1 MVKTTTESSNY
12 QNIEGMKVLIVEDN
26 TVNLSIL
33 TNLLNEIG
41 LNISIAPDGEIALK
55 LISEL
60 KPDLVLLDIM
70 LPKKDGYEVCLIM
83 KTNEATKNIPV
94 IFITSKAD
102 SEDILRGFSMGGV
115 DYITKPF
122 NPKETLVRVQTQLK
136 LQAVTKQLIEKT
148 EKLRESNKELE
159 DFCSVASHDLKE
171 PLRKVSIFGD
181 RLSKE
186 CSDSLNEKGKSY
198 LANIQDATDRMGQFI
213 DDLLEFSKVTFAAKE
228 FKPVDLNIIIK
239 KVLGNLEAQIEQV
252 NGVIKVQSLPTVKAN
267 PLQLSQLFLNLISNS
282 LKFRKKEVSPI
293 INIQS
298 MPTGDETVKIIV
310 QDNGIG
316 IDSKSLERIF
326 NPFERLN
333 PNSAYEGSGMGLA
346 ICKRIVDRYK
356 GTITVESE
364 LDHGTQFNIVWP
376 QPKTGL

>member
-1 MVKTTTESSNY
+1 M
-12 QNIEGMKVLIVEDN
+12 
-26 TVNLSIL
+26 
-33 TNLLNEIG
+33 
-41 LNISIAPDGEIALK
+41 
-55 LISEL
+55 
-60 KPDLVLLDIM
+60 
-70 LPKKDGYEVCLIM
+70 
-83 KTNEATKNIPV
+83 
-94 IFITSKAD
+94 
-102 SEDILRGFSMGGV
+102 
-115 DYITKPF
+115 
-122 NPKETLVRVQTQLK
+122 
-136 LQAVTKQLIEKT
+136 
-148 EKLRESNKELE
+148 
-159 DFCSVASHDLKE
+159 
-171 PLRKVSIFGD
+171 
-181 RLSKE
+181 
-186 CSDSLNEKGKSY
+186 NEKGKSY